1 MSSFGH
7 TEIDLVPM
15 ENSTSQ
21 VDDQML
27 FSGVAEKSTFYESFV
42 SEARRKENYSNR
54 GALKSLRS
62 NVDND

>member
-1 MSSFGH
+1 
-7 TEIDLVPM
+7 M

-27 FSGVAEKSTFYESFV
+27 FLGVAKKSTFYKIFV
-42 SEARRKENYSNR
+42 SEARRKQNYPNR

-62 NVDND
+62 NVDNA

>member
-1 MSSFGH
+1 
-7 TEIDLVPM
+7 M

-42 SEARRKENYSNR
+42 CEARRKENYSNR

-62 NVDND
+62 NVDNAWN

>member
-1 MSSFGH
+1 
-7 TEIDLVPM
+7 M

-27 FSGVAEKSTFYESFV
+27 LLGVAEKSTFYNSFV
-42 SEARRKENYSNR
+42 SEACRKENYSNR

-62 NVDND
+62 NVDNA